1 MTPLRSPKPPEQSV
15 QRKQSYIFLLHG
27 RPSAGGNKADKN
39 RASVSTWHLN
49 QIQSTDLKDSSLP
62 ARATPERTGCPTSVS
77 QVLRPLLTPGARL
90 TAFAQKK
97 TFLCGQ
103 TCQSSGIYRRTDKP
117 QSPFFSCNVYP
128 KYTVPHPSSPA
139 ENPNPPTAYQTK
151 SPLETQTRRLTC
163 KNRPLPGQR
172 C

>member
-1 MTPLRSPKPPEQSV
+1 MFNDKNLCQNTTEWCKCEHPPPPPSPKPPEQSV

-27 RPSAGGNKADKN
+27 RPSVGGNKADKN

-49 QIQSTDLKDSSLP
+49 QIQFTDLNDSSLP
-62 ARATPERTGCPTSVS
+62 AGATPEQAGCPTSAS
-77 QVLRPLLTPGARL
+77 QVLRPLLTPRARL

-117 QSPFFSCNVYP
+117 QTPFFLQCLP
-128 KYTVPHPSSPA
+128 KIYSPTSLQPSWKP
-139 ENPNPPTAYQTK
+139 K
-151 SPLETQTRRLTC
+151 SANCLS
-163 KNRPLPGQR
+163 N
-172 C
+172 

>member
-1 MTPLRSPKPPEQSV
+1 MWNTPPPPPPAPRSPKPPEQSV

-49 QIQSTDLKDSSLP
+49 QIQSTDLNDSSLP
-62 ARATPERTGCPTSVS
+62 ARATPEQTGCPTSVS
-77 QVLRPLLTPGARL
+77 QVLRPLFTPGARL
-90 TAFAQKK
+90 TALAQKK

-117 QSPFFSCNVYP
+117 QSPFFLQCLP
-128 KYTVPHPSSPA
+128 KIYSPTSRQPSWKP
-139 ENPNPPTAYQTK
+139 K
-151 SPLETQTRRLTC
+151 SANCLS
-163 KNRPLPGQR
+163 N
-172 C
+172 